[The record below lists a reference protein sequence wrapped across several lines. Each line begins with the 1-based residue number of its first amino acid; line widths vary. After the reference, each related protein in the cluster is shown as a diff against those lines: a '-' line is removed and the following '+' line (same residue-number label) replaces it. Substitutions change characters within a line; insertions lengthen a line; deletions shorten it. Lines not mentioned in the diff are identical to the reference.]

1 MLLDLKVHMHTKLLA
16 ISCLIKM
23 ATIKHTMY
31 AGAGEVAQQIR
42 TLALELRFH
51 SQYLCDGS

>member
-23 ATIKHTMY
+23 VTIKHTMY
-31 AGAGEVAQQIR
+31 AGAGEVAQ
-42 TLALELRFH
+42 
-51 SQYLCDGS
+51 